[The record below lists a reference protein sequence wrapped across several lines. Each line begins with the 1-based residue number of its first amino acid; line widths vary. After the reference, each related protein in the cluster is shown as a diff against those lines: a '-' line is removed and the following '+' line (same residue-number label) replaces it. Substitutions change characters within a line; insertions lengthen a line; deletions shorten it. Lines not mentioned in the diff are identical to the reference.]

1 VTVRNP
7 GREERVRRAA
17 GPGLVIVVAAV
28 ALAFLDATGQA
39 FWQGLVINL
48 AIFTILTVSLNL
60 TSGFTGVFSLGQIG
74 FMALGAY
81 LSAILTLPL
90 PEKAAYLPNLPT
102 WLAGVH
108 LDQRIGPI
116 PVGFLAATMVAGLV
130 VSAVAWLV
138 GRVLMRLSGHFV
150 AVATLGFLVIVRVV
164 LFNADS
170 FTRGSRT
177 FSNVTP
183 YTNLWWSWAWV
194 LVVVYVV
201 WRIKRSAYGRDMFV
215 QRDDRLAAQAI
226 GIRVMEPRLLA
237 FVVGAFFSA
246 VAGSLYAHFITSFS
260 PTVFYF
266 DLTFR
271 VITMLVIGGMG
282 SVSGSI
288 LGAILIVGLTE
299 ALRRVEDATLWYGL
313 SQIVLAV
320 IFIIVITVR
329 REGLLGQRE
338 VPLDRLFLRG
348 RSSPETAAAGP
359 PADTSPHASLA
370 ADAAAAEPDQ
380 RR

>member
-1 VTVRNP
+1 MTDR
-7 GREERVRRAA
+7 RRAG
-17 GPGLVIVVAAV
+17 GPLLVIVLSAIAIAV
-28 ALAFLDATGQA
+28 LDSSGQA

-48 AIFTILTVSLNL
+48 GLFIILTVSLNL

-81 LSAILTLPL
+81 ASAILTLPL
-90 PEKAAYLPNLPT
+90 QEKSAYLPDLPS
-102 WLAGVH
+102 WIAGIH
-108 LDQRIGPI
+108 LDESVGPI
-116 PVGFLAATMVAGLV
+116 PAGFLIATLIAGALISV
-130 VSAVAWLV
+130 VAWLV

-150 AVATLGFLVIVRVV
+150 AVATLGFLVIVRVI
-164 LFNADS
+164 LFNADA

-183 YTNLWWSWAWV
+183 YTNLWWTAVWT
-194 LVVVYVV
+194 LTVVYIV
-201 WRIKRSAYGRDMFV
+201 WRIKRSPFGRDMFA
-215 QRDDRLAAQAI
+215 QREDRVAAQAI
-226 GIRVMEPRLLA
+226 GIRVMDPRLVA

-288 LGAILIVGLTE
+288 LGAVFIVGLGE
-299 ALRRVEDATLWYGL
+299 ALRRVEDATLLYGL
-313 SQIVLAV
+313 SSIILAI
-320 IFIIVITVR
+320 IFLVVITLR
-329 REGLLGQRE
+329 RDGLLGQRE
-338 VPLDRLFLRG
+338 VPLDRLFDRDWW
-348 RSSPETAAAGP
+348 RRRRERPPAAAPG
-359 PADTSPHASLA
+359 ADQSP
-370 ADAAAAEPDQ
+370 
-380 RR
+380 

>member
-1 VTVRNP
+1 MAS
-7 GREERVRRAA
+7 ERLRRAA
-17 GPGLVIVVAAV
+17 GPALVIVVVSV
-28 ALAFLDATGQA
+28 ALAVLEASGQA

-48 AIFTILTVSLNL
+48 GIFTILTLALNL

-81 LSAILTLPL
+81 GGAILTLPP
-90 PEKAAYLPNLPT
+90 PEKAAYLSDLPE
-102 WLAGVH
+102 WLAGIH
-108 LDQRIGPI
+108 LDQELGGLPT
-116 PVGFLAATMVAGLV
+116 GFLIASIVTAILVAV
-130 VSAVAWLV
+130 IAWLV

-164 LFNADS
+164 LFNADT

-183 YTNLWWSWAWV
+183 YTNLWWVWAWV
-194 LVVVYVV
+194 LLVIYVV
-201 WRIKRSAYGRDMFV
+201 WRIKRSSYGREMFA
-215 QRDDRLAAQAI
+215 QREDRLAAQAI
-226 GIRVMEPRLLA
+226 GIRVMDPRLLA
-237 FVVGAFFSA
+237 FIVGAFFSS

-288 LGAILIVGLTE
+288 IGAMLIVALTE
-299 ALRRVEDATLWYGL
+299 ALRRIEDATLLYGL

-320 IFIIVITVR
+320 IFLIVIIVR

-338 VPLDRLFLRG
+338 VPLDRLFGSRRRDG
-348 RSSPETAAAGP
+348 PAAPAPSSPTP
-359 PADTSPHASLA
+359 A
-370 ADAAAAEPDQ
+370 ADQSP
-380 RR
+380 

>member
-1 VTVRNP
+1 MTALVADQPR
-7 GREERVRRAA
+7 GGDRLRRAA
-17 GPGLVIVVAAV
+17 GPGLVIV
-28 ALAFLDATGQA
+28 LASIGLGLLDASGQA

-48 AIFTILTVSLNL
+48 GIFMILTLALNL

-81 LSAILTLPL
+81 ASAILTLHL
-90 PEKAAYLPNLPT
+90 PEKQAYLPNLPG

-108 LDQRIGPI
+108 FDQEAGGVPT
-116 PVGFLAATMVAGLV
+116 GFLLATIITAIGVA
-130 VSAVAWLV
+130 AVAWLV

-150 AVATLGFLVIVRVV
+150 AVATLGFLVIVRVA
-164 LFNADS
+164 LFNADTL
-170 FTRGSRT
+170 TRGSRT

-183 YTNLWWSWAWV
+183 YTNVWWVGLWTLATI
-194 LVVVYVV
+194 YVV
-201 WRIKRSAYGRDMFV
+201 WRIKRSPYGREMLV

-226 GIRVMEPRLLA
+226 GIRVMDPRLIA
-237 FVVGAFFSA
+237 FVVGAFFSS

-288 LGAILIVGLTE
+288 LGSVLIVGLAE
-299 ALRRVEDATLWYGL
+299 ALRRVEDATLLYGL
-313 SQIVLAV
+313 SQIVLAL
-320 IFIIVITVR
+320 IFIVVIVVR

-338 VPLDRLFLRG
+338 VPLDRLFARG
-348 RSSPETAAAGP
+348 GRATHTPQSE
-359 PADTSPHASLA
+359 
-370 ADAAAAEPDQ
+370 
-380 RR
+380 

>member
-1 VTVRNP
+1 MSGDRL
-7 GREERVRRAA
+7 RRAA
-17 GPGLVIVVAAV
+17 GPGLVVLVVS
-28 ALAFLDATGQA
+28 LGLTFLEASGQA
-39 FWQGLVINL
+39 FWQGLAINL
-48 AIFTILTVSLNL
+48 AIFMILTLALNL

-81 LSAILTLPL
+81 GSAILTLRPA
-90 PEKAAYLPNLPT
+90 EKAAYLPNLPG

-108 LDQRIGPI
+108 LDQEAGGVPT
-116 PVGFLAATMVAGLV
+116 GFLIATIVTAIAVA
-130 VSAVAWLV
+130 AVAWLV

-164 LFNADS
+164 LFNADT

-183 YTNLWWSWAWV
+183 YTNLWWVWAW
-194 LVVVYVV
+194 LLLVVYVV
-201 WRIKRSAYGRDMFV
+201 WRIKRSAYGREMFV

-237 FVVGAFFSA
+237 FVVGAFFSS

-288 LGAILIVGLTE
+288 IGATLIVGLTE
-299 ALRRVEDATLWYGL
+299 ALRRVEDATLLYGL

-320 IFIIVITVR
+320 IFLVVITVR

-338 VPLDRLFLRG
+338 VPLDRLFRA
-348 RSSPETAAAGP
+348 RSPDRSPPTAPPPDAPAPEAAQ
-359 PADTSPHASLA
+359 SP
-370 ADAAAAEPDQ
+370 
-380 RR
+380 